1 MDFKEN
7 LLQMEASRNRVRGGL
22 WNMPG
27 PRQYSKDTQDML
39 KLMMQESRLTHLQK
53 RRITDCLQKGT
64 ALPLTFD
71 PPLPAPPREPKTV
84 QRCPSARP
92 QRRSAEACRR
102 GDAYVRERFCPGP
115 TSRFP
120 KLWPSC
126 PSARKFKRSSL
137 FLGDVEKEKRRLQN
151 IMSTG
156 QEEPAPV
163 SSGRGPDPDTGG
175 GDRFQEVLGEIEE
188 RRRFLADMASLGQGK
203 KYINIINTEIS
214 QKIQELEMLEKRSS
228 FQKDATE
235 SEERNDYRTN
245 Q

>member
-84 QRCPSARP
+84 QRRPSARP

-115 TSRFP
+115 TR
-120 KLWPSC
+120 
-126 PSARKFKRSSL
+126 
-137 FLGDVEKEKRRLQN
+137 DVEKEKRRLQN

-203 KYINIINTEIS
+203 KYINIITTEIS

-235 SEERNDYRTN
+235 SEERNDYGTN